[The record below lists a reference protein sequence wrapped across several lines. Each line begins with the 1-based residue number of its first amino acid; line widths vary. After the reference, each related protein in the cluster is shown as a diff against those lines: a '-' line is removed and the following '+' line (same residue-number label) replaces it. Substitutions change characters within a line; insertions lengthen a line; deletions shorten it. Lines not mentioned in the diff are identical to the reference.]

1 MALLEEEEMLRVGA
15 TCGATPSFPV
25 VIFLPHLPKRLTGEA
40 SLPWDASALVALTLA
55 SDAG

>member
-1 MALLEEEEMLRVGA
+1 VALLEMLRVGA
-15 TCGATPSFPV
+15 TRGVTPAAAFPV
-25 VIFLPHLPKRLTGEA
+25 VIFLLHLPKRLTGEA

>member
-1 MALLEEEEMLRVGA
+1 MALLEMLRVGA
-15 TCGATPSFPV
+15 TRGVTPAAAFPV
-25 VIFLPHLPKRLTGEA
+25 VIFLLHLPKRLTA